1 MMIGIA
7 MGNFSLRE
15 AILAVPLCFIGATL
29 FAALGLLVAAKSRTI
44 EEISYP
50 QYLLVFRMFS
60 FLRRVFPL
68 RMLPAYLQWWL
79 GVSRS
84 LPRITHPDLTPG
96 TPLQPQVNGD
106 APF

>member
-68 RMLPAYLQWWL
+68 RMLPAYLQGGL
-79 GVSRS
+79 GSPAHFHVSLIRTS
-84 LPRITHPDLTPG
+84 RRAHR
-96 TPLQPQVNGD
+96 
-106 APF
+106 FSRR